1 MQSLGKEDF
10 LNSDFFAKDYFDYII
25 IDEFHH
31 AVAGNYRNIINY
43 FSPKFLLGLTATPER
58 MDAKDVFELCDYNI
72 VYEVRLKEAINKG
85 WLAPFHYYGIY
96 DETVNYDNLQ
106 FINGKYNDKD
116 LEEALMLDRRSELI
130 YKHYSKYKSNR
141 ALGFCSSKK
150 HAEYMA
156 SKFCMYGVNA
166 VAVYSGAGGKYSK
179 NRREAVEGMIKG
191 HIEVI
196 FSVDMFNEGLDI
208 RDIDLVMFLR
218 PTQSP
223 TVFLQQ
229 LGRGLRKSK
238 NKKYLNVLDFIGN
251 YKKANFIPIFLSNGS
266 HIDKKNN
273 RYDSMDFEYPDECI
287 VDFDLQVIDIF
298 KKQAEQE
305 LSIKDK
311 IKNEFDRIKAEIG
324 KVPSRME
331 MFTQMDSS
339 LYDSVR
345 TKSRLNIFRDYLVF
359 LKKMDSLSED
369 EKYLCSGRGKDFINM
384 IETTSM
390 SKTYKMPVLLAF
402 YNYGNVKTEINEDD
416 IYKSFYEFYSKG
428 SNKVDM
434 LRDKS
439 TKSFENWGKDRYI
452 KLAKDNPIRYM
463 LKTHGDFFIKKEGVL
478 LTLTDDLED
487 ISKFNIFSKHMKDA
501 IDYRVMSYYR
511 NRGLDLFSASF

>member
-1 MQSLGKEDF
+1 
-10 LNSDFFAKDYFDYII
+10 
-25 IDEFHH
+25 
-31 AVAGNYRNIINY
+31 
-43 FSPKFLLGLTATPER
+43 
-58 MDAKDVFELCDYNI
+58 
-72 VYEVRLKEAINKG
+72 
-85 WLAPFHYYGIY
+85 
-96 DETVNYDNLQ
+96 
-106 FINGKYNDKD
+106 
-116 LEEALMLDRRSELI
+116 
-130 YKHYSKYKSNR
+130 
-141 ALGFCSSKK
+141 
-150 HAEYMA
+150 
-156 SKFCMYGVNA
+156 
-166 VAVYSGAGGKYSK
+166 
-179 NRREAVEGMIKG
+179 
-191 HIEVI
+191 
-196 FSVDMFNEGLDI
+196 MFNEGLDI

-345 TKSRLNIFRDYLVF
+345 TKSRLNIFGIILYF
-359 LKKMDSLSED
+359 LKN
-369 EKYLCSGRGKDFINM
+369 G
-384 IETTSM
+384 
-390 SKTYKMPVLLAF
+390 
-402 YNYGNVKTEINEDD
+402 
-416 IYKSFYEFYSKG
+416 
-428 SNKVDM
+428 
-434 LRDKS
+434 
-439 TKSFENWGKDRYI
+439 
-452 KLAKDNPIRYM
+452 
-463 LKTHGDFFIKKEGVL
+463 
-478 LTLTDDLED
+478 
-487 ISKFNIFSKHMKDA
+487 
-501 IDYRVMSYYR
+501 
-511 NRGLDLFSASF
+511 